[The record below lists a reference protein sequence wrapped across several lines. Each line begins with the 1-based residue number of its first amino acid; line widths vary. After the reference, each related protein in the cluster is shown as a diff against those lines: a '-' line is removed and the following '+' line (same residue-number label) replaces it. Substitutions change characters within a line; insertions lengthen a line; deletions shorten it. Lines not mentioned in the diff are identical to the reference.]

1 MTGRPARLA
10 LLLGAAAL
18 AAGLQMAPT
27 SRVRAAE
34 PVPVVGGSWYWQP
47 QIAPINTPAGPV
59 ASPTGPLPT
68 PDVPAGD
75 FAVTAILGQAN
86 KESYFHL
93 DASAIP
99 KGSSVQQLTFTL
111 KEDTAGLN
119 LLANMAK
126 VAAYPIVSYFT
137 DGTNAGTWDTRP
149 SFDANV
155 KGAGTRAADGTWK
168 FDLTPLALKWADGS
182 LANNGIALVA
192 DAPAAPE
199 TWQVVWSGSAP
210 HPSIDGVIVKPEA
223 AAGGEA
229 STGATSDESAGT
241 TGEVASAPVASES
254 APSFDS
260 ALASPAASALAAP
273 TAAEPAAT
281 ARLQLYRPAVVSEGK
296 PKRAPP
302 VGFYL
307 AGVVLVVLLL
317 LGGVALG
324 DRGEPALE
332 RRGSVIRTLERRKET
347 SA

>member
-1 MTGRPARLA
+1 MAVLVC
-10 LLLGAAAL
+10 AAL
-18 AAGLQMAPT
+18 AAGMQLAPAA
-27 SRVRAAE
+27 RVHAAE

-47 QIAPINTPAGPV
+47 QIASINTPAGPV
-59 ASPTGPLPT
+59 ASPAGPLPT

-86 KESYFHL
+86 KESYLHL
-93 DASAIP
+93 DATAIP
-99 KGSSVQQLTFTL
+99 QGSSVQQLTLTL
-111 KEDTAGLN
+111 KEDAAGIN

-126 VAAYPIVSYFT
+126 IAAYPIVSYFT
-137 DGTNAGTWDTRP
+137 DGTNAGVWNTRP

-155 KGAGTRAADGTWK
+155 KGSGTRAADGTWK

-182 LANNGIALVA
+182 LANNGFALVA

-199 TWQVVWSGSAP
+199 TWQVVWSGSSP
-210 HPSIDGVIVKPEA
+210 HPSVDGVIIKPEA
-223 AAGGEA
+223 APAGEA
-229 STGATSDESAGT
+229 SAGATSGESAGT
-241 TGEVASAPVASES
+241 TSDVASTPVATES
-254 APSFDS
+254 APSFGS
-260 ALASPAASALAAP
+260 ALASPAASALSAP
-273 TAAEPAAT
+273 AAAEPAAT

>member
-1 MTGRPARLA
+1 MSGGRPARLA

-18 AAGLQMAPT
+18 VAGAQIAPT
-27 SRVRAAE
+27 AKVHAAE

-75 FAVTAILGQAN
+75 YAVTAILGQAN

-99 KGSSVQQLTFTL
+99 KGSSVQQLTLTL
-111 KEDTAGLN
+111 KEDSAGLN
-119 LLANMAK
+119 LLANTAK

-137 DGTNAGTWDTRP
+137 DGTSAGVWDTRP
-149 SFDANV
+149 SFDPSV
-155 KGAGTRAADGTWK
+155 KGAGKRAADGTWT
-168 FDLTPLALKWADGS
+168 FDLTPLALKWASGA

-210 HPSIDGVIVKPEA
+210 HPSVAGVIVKPEA
-223 AAGGEA
+223 TSGEA
-229 STGATSDESAGT
+229 ATETSSESGADATGDVAATPAT
-241 TGEVASAPVASES
+241 ES
-254 APSFDS
+254 APSYGS
-260 ALASPAASALAAP
+260 ALSPAASALSAP
-273 TAAEPAAT
+273 TATEPAAT

-307 AGVVLVVLLL
+307 AGVVLVLLLL

-332 RRGSVIRTLERRKET
+332 RRGSVIRTLERRKDT

>member
-1 MTGRPARLA
+1 

-18 AAGLQMAPT
+18 AAGMQLAPA
-27 SRVRAAE
+27 SHVHAAE

-59 ASPTGPLPT
+59 ASPVGPLPT

-99 KGSSVQQLTFTL
+99 KGSSVQQLTLAL
-111 KEDTAGLN
+111 KEDAAGLN

-137 DGTNAGTWDTRP
+137 DGTTAGVWNTRP
-149 SFDANV
+149 SFDASV
-155 KGAGTRAADGTWK
+155 KGAATRAADGTWK

-210 HPSIDGVIVKPEA
+210 HPSVEGVIIKPAATTGQESTGTAAEQGGA
-223 AAGGEA
+223 AAPSDVAGA
-229 STGATSDESAGT
+229 STAI
-241 TGEVASAPVASES
+241 ES
-254 APSFDS
+254 APSSGS
-260 ALASPAASALAAP
+260 ALASPVGSAVSNP
-273 TAAEPAAT
+273 TATEPAAT
-281 ARLQLYRPAVVSEGK
+281 ARLQLYRPAVIREGK

-302 VGFYL
+302 WGFYL
-307 AGVVLVVLLL
+307 AGVVLVLLLL

-332 RRGSVIRTLERRKET
+332 RRGSVLRTLERRKDT